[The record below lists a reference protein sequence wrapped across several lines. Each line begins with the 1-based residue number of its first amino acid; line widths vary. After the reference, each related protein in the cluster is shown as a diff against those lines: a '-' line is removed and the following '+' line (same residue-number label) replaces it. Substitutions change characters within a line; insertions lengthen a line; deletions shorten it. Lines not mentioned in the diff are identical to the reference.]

1 MKSKLLAGGM
11 ALCFLGGC
19 GSQEPDCASG
29 ATINLVK
36 EILKEHPVNEQI
48 NKIFNESEQYANVLA
63 TAFVP
68 RNYVESSEI
77 KHMNEQLEKA
87 KAQLENEKTAY
98 GKAYERCRY
107 EQADPNAC
115 GTSLERLFNK
125 SGAYDYHYPNNP
137 FNTDRGIA
145 LARQKLDTAVNNI
158 VGLDNELRS
167 ARWKETYEFRNE
179 ELRRKQA
186 EQDETRSK
194 LMSAWEEAQKKITY
208 NLDTIRTMSKN
219 NETKAVAC
227 RAKLTIRVPDWGSAE
242 TQTNYTAQYTSEG
255 ELYVEIQSFL

>member
-1 MKSKLLAGGM
+1 MNRLTK
-11 ALCFLGGC
+11 FLM
-19 GSQEPDCASG
+19 S
-29 ATINLVK
+29 
-36 EILKEHPVNEQI
+36 
-48 NKIFNESEQYANVLA
+48 SEQYANVLA

-167 ARWKETYEFRNE
+167 ARWKET
-179 ELRRKQA
+179 LRI
-186 EQDETRSK
+186 S
-194 LMSAWEEAQKKITY
+194 
-208 NLDTIRTMSKN
+208 
-219 NETKAVAC
+219 
-227 RAKLTIRVPDWGSAE
+227 
-242 TQTNYTAQYTSEG
+242 
-255 ELYVEIQSFL
+255 